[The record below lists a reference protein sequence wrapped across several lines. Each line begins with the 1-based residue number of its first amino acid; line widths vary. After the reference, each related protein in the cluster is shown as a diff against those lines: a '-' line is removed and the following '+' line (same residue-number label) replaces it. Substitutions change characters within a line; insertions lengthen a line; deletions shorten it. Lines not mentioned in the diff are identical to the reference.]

1 MNYKIE
7 YDFGKSKDLVTIGFF
22 SPAPVS
28 APMKP
33 VQQAS
38 MQTKINA
45 AATSGASNKGGLG
58 GQYGGDVKLNPLT
71 INQTALNS
79 PE

>member
-33 VQQAS
+33 AQQAS
-38 MQTKINA
+38 IQKKINA
-45 AATSGASNKGGLG
+45 DAQIGSIHF
-58 GQYGGDVKLNPLT
+58 DRV
-71 INQTALNS
+71 
-79 PE
+79 

>member
-38 MQTKINA
+38 IQKKINA
-45 AATSGASNKGGLG
+45 DAQIGSIHF
-58 GQYGGDVKLNPLT
+58 DRV
-71 INQTALNS
+71 
-79 PE
+79 